1 MDCPA
6 KSNTVNNA
14 LCELFY
20 PYGCGTRCKN
30 LYKRWMKTEK
40 EVQEIENK
48 AGCQKEKGNVFE
60 GQEDFD

>member
-48 AGCQKEKGNVFE
+48 GVRGIRCGIDPKQLN
-60 GQEDFD
+60 